1 MIKGLSHLVTASLI
15 SDIETSVN
23 RGFANSFANHE
34 GRDGVGV
41 ILMKETKQPGLPF
54 WIFEGLLWLTTE
66 HSVCFLAK

>member
-34 GRDGVGV
+34 GRHGVGV

-54 WIFEGLLWLTTE
+54 
-66 HSVCFLAK
+66 